1 MDHILESMIGRK
13 KNNTLNFEQHSIMQY
28 SKIYEEKS
36 ITSTSYQ
43 IHVLIAITAYNTK
56 NVEKYRDLM
65 KNISVTICGKNHKG
79 DTRIS

>member
-1 MDHILESMIGRK
+1 MDHILESMIRRK

-36 ITSTSYQ
+36 ITSTSHQ

-56 NVEKYRDLM
+56 NVK
-65 KNISVTICGKNHKG
+65 KNIEI
-79 DTRIS
+79 